1 MADNMLFIENPIFTH
16 DVATLLT
23 DQEFAQFQAYLA
35 FNPNSG
41 DVIPDSGGLR
51 KIRWPSKG
59 KGKRG
64 GVRVIYFHKSAFY
77 VIRLLLIYQ
86 KGIKTDL
93 SEAEKQL
100 LRKLNERW

>member
-1 MADNMLFIENPIFTH
+1 MAYKILFIESPIFTH

-23 DQEFAQFQAYLA
+23 DQEFAQFQAYPA
-35 FNPNSG
+35 FNPNSA

-51 KIRWPSKG
+51 KIRWPAKG
-59 KGKRG
+59 KGKCG

-86 KGIKTDL
+86 KGVKSDL
-93 SEAEKQL
+93 SETEKQL